1 MRRSESAGMTPVR
14 MVKELQGGFPDHETV
29 QRRTDTQLAAL
40 LEGLQAMVKESVS
53 ESVQHA
59 MSGIVQRPAMQERR
73 ENGFAFGGQAPSEE
87 DQLSAADH
95 KFLVEVAQAMGL
107 EWTLPPG
114 AGPTAVT
121 AAAQARFALPSPRG
135 LPLAQQVHALKQHPG
150 LAQELDRLALERHKA
165 WLQRSQQ
172 QLPPP
177 PQLPPSQQQLPPPPS
192 EDVAV
197 IGAAAAAAEE
207 TLAGEGTQGTDLS
220 AMQEK
225 RRRWCMQYQA
235 QEQWSNSTRDAASEL
250 VAPEEAAAAVPSLGP
265 SSAVAVG
272 ATSEGAHT
280 VVVLGPPSAAKESLC
295 AALVARLGGVQ
306 HGTAAVLAAAAAE
319 ESAEGLQVAALMQS
333 GKIVPTT
340 LVQQLV
346 VQAIRSNASSSD
358 GATAH
363 VLLGRTQLT
372 LTPARNL
379 NLCNPSLS
387 PHPHGVPPDLL

>member
-372 LTPARNL
+372 LSPARNL

-387 PHPHGVPPDLL
+387 PHPHGVPPDLP

>member
-95 KFLVEVAQAMGL
+95 KFLVEVAQAIGL

-197 IGAAAAAAEE
+197 IGAAAPAAEE

-235 QEQWSNSTRDAASEL
+235 QEQWSDSTRDAASEL
-250 VAPEEAAAAVPSLGP
+250 IAPEEAAAAVPSFGP
-265 SSAVAVG
+265 SSAVA
-272 ATSEGAHT
+272 ATATTEGGQT
-280 VVVLGPPSAAKESLC
+280 VLVLGPPSADKESLC

-363 VLLGRTQLT
+363 VLLGRTKLT
-372 LTPARNL
+372 PTPARTSTL
-379 NLCNPSLS
+379 
-387 PHPHGVPPDLL
+387 

>member
-95 KFLVEVAQAMGL
+95 KFLVEVAQAIGL

-197 IGAAAAAAEE
+197 IGAAAPAAEE

-280 VVVLGPPSAAKESLC
+280 VVVLGPPSADKESLC

-363 VLLGRTQLT
+363 VLLGRTKLT
-372 LTPARNL
+372 PTPARTSTL
-379 NLCNPSLS
+379 
-387 PHPHGVPPDLL
+387 

>member
-177 PQLPPSQQQLPPPPS
+177 PQLSPSQQQLPPPPS

-372 LTPARNL
+372 LSPARNL

-387 PHPHGVPPDLL
+387 PHPHGIPPDLP

>member
-95 KFLVEVAQAMGL
+95 KFLVEVAQAIGL

-235 QEQWSNSTRDAASEL
+235 QEQWSDSTRDAASEL
-250 VAPEEAAAAVPSLGP
+250 IAPEEAAAAVPSFGP
-265 SSAVAVG
+265 SSAVA
-272 ATSEGAHT
+272 ATATTEGGQT
-280 VVVLGPPSAAKESLC
+280 VLVLGPPSADKESLC

-346 VQAIRSNASSSD
+346 VQAIRSNASRSD

-363 VLLGRTQLT
+363 VLLGRTKLT

-387 PHPHGVPPDLL
+387 PHPHGVPPDFP

>member
-29 QRRTDTQLAAL
+29 QRRTDTQLTAL

-95 KFLVEVAQAMGL
+95 KFLVEVAQAIGL

-197 IGAAAAAAEE
+197 IGAAAPAAEE

-235 QEQWSNSTRDAASEL
+235 QEQWSDSTRDAASEL
-250 VAPEEAAAAVPSLGP
+250 IAPEEAAAAVPSFGP
-265 SSAVAVG
+265 SSAVA
-272 ATSEGAHT
+272 ATATTEGGQT
-280 VVVLGPPSAAKESLC
+280 VLVLGPPSADKESLC

-306 HGTAAVLAAAAAE
+306 YGTAAVLAAAAAE

-363 VLLGRTQLT
+363 VLLGRTKLT
-372 LTPARNL
+372 PTPARTSTL
-379 NLCNPSLS
+379 
-387 PHPHGVPPDLL
+387 

>member
-95 KFLVEVAQAMGL
+95 KFLVEVAQAIGL

-197 IGAAAAAAEE
+197 IGAAAPAAEE

-235 QEQWSNSTRDAASEL
+235 QEQWSDSTRDAASEL
-250 VAPEEAAAAVPSLGP
+250 IAPEEAAAAVPSFGP
-265 SSAVAVG
+265 SSAVA
-272 ATSEGAHT
+272 ATATTEGGQT
-280 VVVLGPPSAAKESLC
+280 VLVLGPPSADKESLC

-306 HGTAAVLAAAAAE
+306 YGTAAVLAAAAAE

-363 VLLGRTQLT
+363 VLLGRTKLT
-372 LTPARNL
+372 PTPARTSTL
-379 NLCNPSLS
+379 
-387 PHPHGVPPDLL
+387 

>member
-29 QRRTDTQLAAL
+29 QRRTDTQLHAL

-197 IGAAAAAAEE
+197 IGAAAPAAEE

-363 VLLGRTQLT
+363 VLLGRTKLT
-372 LTPARNL
+372 PTPARTSTL
-379 NLCNPSLS
+379 
-387 PHPHGVPPDLL
+387 

>member
-95 KFLVEVAQAMGL
+95 KFLVEVAQAIGL

-197 IGAAAAAAEE
+197 IGAAAPAAEE

-235 QEQWSNSTRDAASEL
+235 QEQWSDSTRDAASEL
-250 VAPEEAAAAVPSLGP
+250 IAPEEAAAAVPSFGP
-265 SSAVAVG
+265 SSAVA
-272 ATSEGAHT
+272 ATATTEGGQT
-280 VVVLGPPSAAKESLC
+280 VLVLGPPSADKESLC

-306 HGTAAVLAAAAAE
+306 YGTAAVLAAAAAE

-363 VLLGRTQLT
+363 VLLGRTKLT

-387 PHPHGVPPDLL
+387 PHPHGVPPDFP

>member
-197 IGAAAAAAEE
+197 IGAAAPAAEE

-372 LTPARNL
+372 LSPARNL

-387 PHPHGVPPDLL
+387 PHPHGVPPDLP

>member
-29 QRRTDTQLAAL
+29 QRRTDTQLLAL

-95 KFLVEVAQAMGL
+95 KFLVEVAQAIGL

-197 IGAAAAAAEE
+197 IGAAAPAAEE

-250 VAPEEAAAAVPSLGP
+250 IAPEEAAAAVPSFGP
-265 SSAVAVG
+265 SSAVA
-272 ATSEGAHT
+272 ATATTEGGQT
-280 VVVLGPPSAAKESLC
+280 VLVLGPPSADKESLC

-372 LTPARNL
+372 LSPARNL

-387 PHPHGVPPDLL
+387 PHPHGVPPDLP

>member
-95 KFLVEVAQAMGL
+95 KFLVEVAQAIGL

-250 VAPEEAAAAVPSLGP
+250 VAPEEAAAAVPSFGP
-265 SSAVAVG
+265 SSAVA
-272 ATSEGAHT
+272 ATATTEGGQT
-280 VVVLGPPSAAKESLC
+280 VLVLGPPSADKESLC

-306 HGTAAVLAAAAAE
+306 YGTAAVLAAAAAE

-363 VLLGRTQLT
+363 VLLGRTKLT
-372 LTPARNL
+372 PTPARTSTL
-379 NLCNPSLS
+379 
-387 PHPHGVPPDLL
+387 

>member
-29 QRRTDTQLAAL
+29 QRRTDTQLLAL

-95 KFLVEVAQAMGL
+95 KFLVEVAQAIGL

-197 IGAAAAAAEE
+197 IGAAAPAAEE

-235 QEQWSNSTRDAASEL
+235 QEQWSDSTRDAASEL
-250 VAPEEAAAAVPSLGP
+250 IAPEEAAAAVPSFGP
-265 SSAVAVG
+265 SSAVA
-272 ATSEGAHT
+272 ATATTEGGQT
-280 VVVLGPPSAAKESLC
+280 VLVLGPPSADKESLC

-363 VLLGRTQLT
+363 VLLGRTKLT
-372 LTPARNL
+372 PTPARTSTL
-379 NLCNPSLS
+379 
-387 PHPHGVPPDLL
+387 

>member
-121 AAAQARFALPSPRG
+121 AAAQARFALPSPRD

-387 PHPHGVPPDLL
+387 PHPHGVPPDFP

>member
-29 QRRTDTQLAAL
+29 QRRTDTQLLAL

-95 KFLVEVAQAMGL
+95 KFLVEVAQAIGL

-197 IGAAAAAAEE
+197 IGAAAPAAEE

-235 QEQWSNSTRDAASEL
+235 QEQWSDSTRDAASEL
-250 VAPEEAAAAVPSLGP
+250 IAPEEAAAAVPSFGP
-265 SSAVAVG
+265 SSAVA
-272 ATSEGAHT
+272 ATATTEGGQT
-280 VVVLGPPSAAKESLC
+280 VLVLGPPSADKESLC

-306 HGTAAVLAAAAAE
+306 YGTAAVLAAAAAE

-363 VLLGRTQLT
+363 VLLGRTKLT
-372 LTPARNL
+372 PTPARTSTL
-379 NLCNPSLS
+379 
-387 PHPHGVPPDLL
+387 

>member
-29 QRRTDTQLAAL
+29 QRRTDTQLHAL

-235 QEQWSNSTRDAASEL
+235 QEQWSDSTRDAASEL
-250 VAPEEAAAAVPSLGP
+250 IAPEEAAAAVPSFGP
-265 SSAVAVG
+265 SSAVA
-272 ATSEGAHT
+272 ATATTEGGQT
-280 VVVLGPPSAAKESLC
+280 VLVLGPPSADKESLC

-363 VLLGRTQLT
+363 VLLGRTKLT
-372 LTPARNL
+372 PTPARTSTL
-379 NLCNPSLS
+379 
-387 PHPHGVPPDLL
+387 

>member
-95 KFLVEVAQAMGL
+95 KFLVEVAQAIGL

-235 QEQWSNSTRDAASEL
+235 QEQWSDSTRDAASEL
-250 VAPEEAAAAVPSLGP
+250 IAPEEAAAAVPSFGP
-265 SSAVAVG
+265 SSAVAAA
-272 ATSEGAHT
+272 ATTEGGQT
-280 VVVLGPPSAAKESLC
+280 VLVLGPPSADKESLC

-306 HGTAAVLAAAAAE
+306 YGTAAVLAAAAAE

-363 VLLGRTQLT
+363 VLLGRTKLT

-387 PHPHGVPPDLL
+387 PHPHGVPPDFP

>member
-177 PQLPPSQQQLPPPPS
+177 PQLSPSQQQLPPPPS

-372 LTPARNL
+372 LSPARNL

-387 PHPHGVPPDLL
+387 PHPHGVPPDLP

>member
-29 QRRTDTQLAAL
+29 QRRTDTQLSAL

-95 KFLVEVAQAMGL
+95 KFLVEVAQAIGL

-197 IGAAAAAAEE
+197 IGAAAPAAEE

-235 QEQWSNSTRDAASEL
+235 QEQWSDSTRDAASEL
-250 VAPEEAAAAVPSLGP
+250 IAPEEAAAAVPSFGP
-265 SSAVAVG
+265 SSAVA
-272 ATSEGAHT
+272 ATATTEGGQT
-280 VVVLGPPSAAKESLC
+280 VLVLGPPSADKESLC

-306 HGTAAVLAAAAAE
+306 YGTAAVLAAAAAE

-363 VLLGRTQLT
+363 VLLGRTKLT
-372 LTPARNL
+372 PTPARTSTL
-379 NLCNPSLS
+379 
-387 PHPHGVPPDLL
+387 

>member
-95 KFLVEVAQAMGL
+95 KFLVEVSQATGL

-235 QEQWSNSTRDAASEL
+235 QEQWSDSTRDAASEL
-250 VAPEEAAAAVPSLGP
+250 IAPEEAAAAVPSFGP
-265 SSAVAVG
+265 SSAVAAA
-272 ATSEGAHT
+272 ATTEGGQT
-280 VVVLGPPSAAKESLC
+280 VVVLGPPSADKESLC

-363 VLLGRTQLT
+363 VLLGRTKLT

-387 PHPHGVPPDLL
+387 PHPHGVPPDFP

>member
-95 KFLVEVAQAMGL
+95 KFLVEVAQAIGL

-197 IGAAAAAAEE
+197 IGAAAPAAEE

-372 LTPARNL
+372 LSPARNL

-387 PHPHGVPPDLL
+387 PHPHGVPPDLP

>member
-1 MRRSESAGMTPVR
+1 MTPVR

-95 KFLVEVAQAMGL
+95 KFLVEVGQATGL

-150 LAQELDRLALERHKA
+150 LAQELDRLALERHRA
-165 WLQRSQQ
+165 WLQRNG
-172 QLPPP
+172 LAAPPP

-192 EDVAV
+192 EDVAA

-235 QEQWSNSTRDAASEL
+235 QEQWSDSTRDAASEL
-250 VAPEEAAAAVPSLGP
+250 IAPEEAAAAVPSFGP
-265 SSAVAVG
+265 SSAVAAA
-272 ATSEGAHT
+272 ATTEGGQT
-280 VVVLGPPSAAKESLC
+280 VVVLGPPSADKESLC

-346 VQAIRSNASSSD
+346 VQAMRSNASSSD

-363 VLLGRTQLT
+363 VLLGRTKLT
-372 LTPARNL
+372 LTPARTSTL
-379 NLCNPSLS
+379 
-387 PHPHGVPPDLL
+387 

>member
-29 QRRTDTQLAAL
+29 QRRTDTQLTAL

-95 KFLVEVAQAMGL
+95 KFLVEVAQAIGL

-197 IGAAAAAAEE
+197 IGAAAPAAEE

-235 QEQWSNSTRDAASEL
+235 QEQWSDSTRDAASEL
-250 VAPEEAAAAVPSLGP
+250 IAPEEAAAAVPSFGP
-265 SSAVAVG
+265 SSAVAAA
-272 ATSEGAHT
+272 ATTEGGNT
-280 VVVLGPPSAAKESLC
+280 VVVLGPPSADKESLC

-306 HGTAAVLAAAAAE
+306 YGTAAVLAAAAAE

-363 VLLGRTQLT
+363 VLLGRTKLT
-372 LTPARNL
+372 PTPARTSTL
-379 NLCNPSLS
+379 
-387 PHPHGVPPDLL
+387 

>member
-95 KFLVEVAQAMGL
+95 KFLVEVAQAIGL

-197 IGAAAAAAEE
+197 IGAAAPAAEE

-235 QEQWSNSTRDAASEL
+235 QEQWSDSTRDAASEL
-250 VAPEEAAAAVPSLGP
+250 IAPEEAAAAVPSFGP
-265 SSAVAVG
+265 SSAVAAA
-272 ATSEGAHT
+272 ATTEGGQT
-280 VVVLGPPSAAKESLC
+280 VLVLGPPSADKESLC

-306 HGTAAVLAAAAAE
+306 YGTAAVLAAAAAE

-363 VLLGRTQLT
+363 VLLGRTKLT
-372 LTPARNL
+372 PTPARTSTL
-379 NLCNPSLS
+379 
-387 PHPHGVPPDLL
+387 

>member
-29 QRRTDTQLAAL
+29 QRRTDTQLTAL

-197 IGAAAAAAEE
+197 IGAAAPAAEE

-235 QEQWSNSTRDAASEL
+235 QEQWSDSTRDAASEL
-250 VAPEEAAAAVPSLGP
+250 IAPEEAAAAVPSFGP
-265 SSAVAVG
+265 SSAVA
-272 ATSEGAHT
+272 ATATTEGGQT
-280 VVVLGPPSAAKESLC
+280 VLVLGPPSADKESLC

-306 HGTAAVLAAAAAE
+306 YGTAAVLAAAAAE

-363 VLLGRTQLT
+363 VLLGRTKLT
-372 LTPARNL
+372 PTPARTSTL
-379 NLCNPSLS
+379 
-387 PHPHGVPPDLL
+387 

>member
-95 KFLVEVAQAMGL
+95 KFLVEVAQAIGL

-197 IGAAAAAAEE
+197 IGAAAPAAEE

-235 QEQWSNSTRDAASEL
+235 QEQWSDSTRDAASEL
-250 VAPEEAAAAVPSLGP
+250 IAPEEAAAAVPSFGP
-265 SSAVAVG
+265 SSAVA
-272 ATSEGAHT
+272 ATATTEGGQT
-280 VVVLGPPSAAKESLC
+280 VLVLGPPSADKESLC

-363 VLLGRTQLT
+363 VLLGRTKLT
-372 LTPARNL
+372 LTPARTSTL
-379 NLCNPSLS
+379 
-387 PHPHGVPPDLL
+387 